1 MNFKSL
7 LALGAAIGIS
17 ASASAAPEVGI
28 YPTPGSTFD
37 SRQMFATFNL
47 SVTGSYTVAEGASA
61 TLECLDTGDI
71 FNSTQFSDFMGMAIM
86 VKFDDDAITDNGE
99 YELVVPEGSFTV
111 DGEPN
116 AKITATYVLNDANL
130 GIGEYPQITLVSTNP
145 ADGAGVAA
153 IGAEA
158 LNRVA
163 FVTSDDAAVN
173 YIGWEIRDETTGEYV
188 YSGNENRI
196 DLNRNET
203 LDDVWANGLYISIGG
218 PDQKLY
224 KGHTYKMSL
233 RFCGIGYDPVTN
245 QYPTPNQIEKS
256 TELVTSISFV
266 GLTEGSEYSPYVYES
281 VSPDPETYEIE
292 TAEEAIFSI
301 TYSGPV
307 KPTIFTYHRGQSDTP
322 VAGTYAPVNDEDGD
336 GYASIWEF
344 TVAPEI
350 ASVLV
355 GMAKFDVTTV
365 DANGLVL
372 KGNADYEMENFVYS
386 VTYECTVGL
395 PDLVSVAPAADSQ
408 VESLSEII
416 VSNSEGLVMAYG
428 YNASEK
434 ARIVSLTGEEI
445 RVLEE
450 PVTVEGDE
458 SQMKWEFDPITENGS
473 YILMIP
479 KYYFAI
485 GEEFDGTTSKLTAFR
500 YFVDNGQV
508 SEGAVFDLV
517 PVSVSPEDGATVEE
531 IKEVVL
537 TFDDVTLYPMSE
549 GAPTATLV
557 NLDSDAAVI
566 YTSEPA
572 VDNDWFNPT
581 AYTFTFATP
590 LTENGTYKFT
600 VKKGAFCDETYDME
614 MGETGHAN
622 DELVYTFIVK
632 NGSGVEA
639 VAAANVKADVFSAD
653 GKVVLRNAAE
663 ADVKAL
669 PAGLYIYNG
678 KKVIIK

>member
-1 MNFKSL
+1 MHFRSL
-7 LALGAAIGIS
+7 LTFGASIGIS
-17 ASASAAPEVGI
+17 VSAFAAPEVTLT
-28 YPTPGSTFD
+28 PTPGSTFD
-37 SRQMFATFNL
+37 SKQMLATFNL
-47 SVTGSYTVAEGASA
+47 SVTGSYSVASDANA

-71 FNSTQFSDFMGMAIM
+71 FDCTRFSDFMGMAII
-86 VKFDDDAITDNGE
+86 VKFDDSVITDNGE
-99 YELVVPEGSFTV
+99 YELVIPAGSITV
-111 DGEPN
+111 DGEQN
-116 AKITATYVLNDANL
+116 EKITATYVLNDSNL
-130 GIGEYPQITLVSTNP
+130 GIGEYPEITLVSSDP

-153 IGAEA
+153 IGADA
-158 LNRVA
+158 LNRVT

-173 YIGWEIRDETTGEYV
+173 YIEWEIRDEATGEYV

-218 PDQKLY
+218 PDQHLY

-233 RFCGIGYDPVTN
+233 RFCGIGYNPETN
-245 QYPTPNQIEKS
+245 QYPSPDQIEKS

-266 GLTEGSEYSPYVYES
+266 GLTEGSEYSPYTYES
-281 VSPDPETYEIE
+281 VSPDPTTYVME

-307 KPTIFTYHRGQSDTP
+307 KPTIFTYHRGQGDTP
-322 VAGTYAPVNDEDGD
+322 AAGTFAPVNDEDGD

-350 ASVLV
+350 ASALV
-355 GMAKFDVTTV
+355 GMAKFDITTV
-365 DANGLVL
+365 DANGLIL

-386 VTYECTVGL
+386 ITYECTVGL
-395 PDLVSVAPAADSQ
+395 PDLVSVAPMADSQ

-416 VSNSEGLVMAYG
+416 VSNTEGLAMAYG
-428 YNASEK
+428 YNAIEK

-450 PVTVEGDE
+450 PVAVEDDA
-458 SQMKWEFDPITENGS
+458 SQMMWQFEPITENGS

-485 GEEFDGTTSKLTAFR
+485 GEEFEGTTSKMTAFR
-500 YFVDNGQV
+500 YFVDNGQTT
-508 SEGAVFDLV
+508 EGAVYDLV
-517 PVSVSPEDGATVEE
+517 PSSVSPEDGSTVLE

-537 TFDDVTLYPMSE
+537 AFDEVTFYPMSE
-549 GAPTATLV
+549 GAPVATLV
-557 NLDSDAAVI
+557 NVDSAADVY

-572 VDNDWFNPT
+572 VENDWFNPT
-581 AYTFTFATP
+581 VYTFTFSTP
-590 LTENGTYKFT
+590 LTEKGTYKFT
-600 VKKGAFCDETYDME
+600 VAKGAFCDETYDVE
-614 MGETGHAN
+614 MGEAGHAN
-622 DELVYTFIVK
+622 EELVYTFIV
-632 NGSGVEA
+632 NGGSGVEA
-639 VAAANVKADVFSAD
+639 VEDANVKADVFSVD
-653 GKVVLRNAAE
+653 GKVVVRNATA

-669 PAGLYIYNG
+669 PAGLYIFNG
-678 KKVIIK
+678 KKVVVK